1 MCIRDR
7 NKRRKQIPS
16 VLKELLAHGANL
28 EEMRE
33 RERASL
39 SNAEDVTVLPS
50 STAPKES
57 MKAQGDANG
66 FSPSK
71 TLTSIKDTTN
81 TDADTS
87 KTPPSKAD
95 SSNKR
100 TPAATAK
107 NFLGI
112 GAAKAKKA
120 KTARKAALVGFN
132 RSNKRAK
139 LSHSGSGRP
148 LNEVIKFKYQKGFT
162 QAVRVP
168 CQMED
173 LL

>member
-1 MCIRDR
+1 M
-7 NKRRKQIPS
+7 
-16 VLKELLAHGANL
+16 ANN
-28 EEMRE
+28 EEE
-33 RERASL
+33 EA
-39 SNAEDVTVLPS
+39 VTS
-50 STAPKES
+50 SAPEKP
-57 MKAQGDANG
+57 KAAQKGNTTG
-66 FSPSK
+66 SFSPSK
-71 TLTSIKDTTN
+71 TAGTTSIKDATN
-81 TDADTS
+81 TDAENS
-87 KTPPSKAD
+87 KTPPTKAEAFG
-95 SSNKR
+95 KR

-120 KTARKAALVGFN
+120 KTARKAALVGFSK
-132 RSNKRAK
+132 SNKRAK